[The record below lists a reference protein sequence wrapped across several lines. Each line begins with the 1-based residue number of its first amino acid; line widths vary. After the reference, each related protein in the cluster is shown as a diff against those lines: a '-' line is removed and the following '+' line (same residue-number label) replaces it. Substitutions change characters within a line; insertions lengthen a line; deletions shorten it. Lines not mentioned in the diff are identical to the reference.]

1 MAAPSTLVPARELP
15 VHSMRTTD
23 TSNMDPAAQ
32 EFMGV
37 NFPSLEYSLDML
49 SEFQPQ
55 QPTDLFVPTTSNA
68 PLDFVHDL
76 FPLSPVQAAADQLQE
91 SLAELPASPPAQ
103 QAVSSSSSGS
113 PAKERKGSRERQS
126 SGRWSTRDKGP
137 VSDARKLEVNREAQR
152 RFRQRQKVLLLQTN
166 STLLQAALKSHPL
179 TLGPCCRHGL
189 AALRRN

>member
-1 MAAPSTLVPARELP
+1 MQNSPTRLSPSLTTASAPSTLLAARELP
-15 VHSMRTTD
+15 VQSMRTTD
-23 TSNMDPAAQ
+23 TSNMDTAAH

-55 QPTDLFVPTTSNA
+55 QPNDLFVPTTSNA
-68 PLDFVHDL
+68 PLDFVNDL
-76 FPLSPVQAAADQLQE
+76 FPLSPVPVAADQLQE

-166 STLLQAALKSHPL
+166 STLQIVLCNKQH
-179 TLGPCCRHGL
+179 
-189 AALRRN
+189 